1 LVLAVALANGG
12 AGTAFDGDAD
22 ADIGAEGAEGV
33 YEEDSDD
40 AKSVVDRVWGCEC
53 ECGSIGREGSGGCFG
68 FKFLGFLKPEAMPR
82 WSVSIG
88 I

>member
-1 LVLAVALANGG
+1 MAVEIADGG
-12 AGTAFDGDAD
+12 AGTGFAGDAD
-22 ADIGAEGAEGV
+22 ADIGAEGV

-40 AKSVVDRVWGCEC
+40 AKSVVDRVWDCEC
-53 ECGSIGREGSGGCFG
+53 ECGSIGREGSVGCFG
-68 FKFLGFLKPEAMPR
+68 FKFLGFLKPEAIPR